1 MVVANNEIDGD
12 KKYTSNAG
20 NFDGHAD
27 TAVQCG
33 AICLMERIRG
43 FMQSHICHHWASAH
57 AVLPRRPPWSM
68 ILNETKKHKQNT
80 TFT

>member
-33 AICLMERIRG
+33 EHRPMEHIRG
-43 FMQSHICHHWASAH
+43 FMQSH
-57 AVLPRRPPWSM
+57 
-68 ILNETKKHKQNT
+68 
-80 TFT
+80 